1 MKKVIAVM
9 LTLCLLLAVSPMVF
23 GAVAGQYYYTDII
36 TYLNGVEIDAI
47 NIGGETL
54 ISAEDMQYYSF
65 NVRWLP
71 DERELRVNSI
81 PHAENGK
88 PPAVVKAEGVAGS
101 VRGDYYETDIV
112 TYLDDVP
119 IISYNVGGRTY
130 LHAEE
135 MRKYGYIVDWSPEKW
150 SLFIVSPDRS
160 GYVYDIPMSF
170 AKANLEPDSGHAEV
184 RYADGKRTGRGD
196 ADYFDLN
203 LYAGAKGEYTFRMAF
218 YQNKSLFYS
227 DNLQTV
233 LGSLVS
239 SGKGVDVPCD
249 PKEKYD
255 LVNQQIKISINGNLA
270 REVAVTRGGGNGHTD
285 YDFTVYDLP
294 RYKESEIREIIF
306 SIGSSTGT
314 IYDIATPSGG
324 DYLLGEAVEKLKVT
338 PLDFMKGSYTTDA
351 YFLIYMRESHSLGEV
366 IDRLYL
372 VDRYTGD
379 VSEELLQQVKTTEG
393 FDLDVLHPFAFS
405 VDENSGKIFFSC
417 QGIDRTADFFVDVNT
432 KIVYK
437 RS

>member
-1 MKKVIAVM
+1 MKKVISVLLM
-9 LTLCLLLAVSPMVF
+9 LCLLMAVSPMVF
-23 GAVAGQYYYTDII
+23 GAVAGQYYYTDIV

-65 NVRWLP
+65 HVRWLP

-88 PPAVVKAEGVAGS
+88 PPAVVKADGVAGS
-101 VRGDYYETDIV
+101 IRGDYYETDIV

-119 IISYNVGGRTY
+119 IIAYNVGGRTY

-170 AKANLEPDSGHAEV
+170 GKANLEPDSGNAEV
-184 RYADGKRTGRGD
+184 RYNNGKRTGRGD
-196 ADYFDLN
+196 ADYFDLSMS
-203 LYAGAKGEYTFRMAF
+203 AGAKGEYSFRMAF

-227 DNLQTV
+227 ENLQKA
-233 LGSLVS
+233 LDPLVS
-239 SGKGVDVPCD
+239 NGKGVENPCD
-249 PKEKYD
+249 PKEKFD
-255 LVNQQIKISINGNLA
+255 LVNKTIKISVNGQQA
-270 REVAVTRGGGNGHTD
+270 RQIAVERGGGNGHTD
-285 YDFTVYDLP
+285 YYFTVYDLP
-294 RYKESEIREIIF
+294 RYKETEIDSITF
-306 SIGSSTGT
+306 SIGEATGEAYE
-314 IYDIATPSGG
+314 IKQPVVDS
-324 DYLLGEAVEKLKVT
+324 YLLDMAVEKLKKN
-338 PLDFMKGSYTTDA
+338 PLDFMKGSYATDG
-351 YFLIYMRESHSLGEV
+351 YFLIYMRESQSLGEV

-379 VSEELLQQVKTTEG
+379 VSEELLQQVKTGEG
-393 FDLDVLHPFAFS
+393 FNLDVLHPFAFS
-405 VDENSGKIFFSC
+405 ADENSGKIFFSC
-417 QGIDRTADFFVDVNT
+417 QGAEKTADFYVDVNT
-432 KIVYK
+432 KTVYK
-437 RS
+437 R